1 MCLGYQG
8 REPSY
13 WANVSGFHVDG
24 PVLLAR
30 CRTLRERGNLRRRR
44 KLRNQV
50 LGSDAAKGCVQ
61 FCHFLACRAFATVS
75 PFRSAE

>member
-30 CRTLRERGNLRRRR
+30 CRTLRERGNLHRQR
-44 KLRNQV
+44 KLGSLV
-50 LGSDAAKGCVQ
+50 LGSDAAKGGVQ
-61 FCHFLACRAFATVS
+61 FCHFLSCRAFATVS